1 MSTALNNSYEIIL
14 TYTSVLLNFVVLL
27 VVKKKPVVVENPD
40 QMPGELI
47 CADKPAQ

>member
-27 VVKKKPVVVENPD
+27 VVKKKPVVAVN
-40 QMPGELI
+40 QVLMHGKRI
-47 CADKPAQ
+47 